1 MMPMLLKM
9 VFLMPRE
16 HGEHIHVCFNVLTS
30 IFTNQP
36 NPSNPPGDRH
46 IAPMGLILMS
56 IDRGDHGEHIH

>member
-9 VFLMPRE
+9 VFIMPRE

-36 NPSNPPGDRH
+36 NPSNAPCDRH

-56 IDRGDHGEHIH
+56 IDRGDNGEHIH